1 MLIRNNTICLK
12 HYVSPILVKI
22 MLTKNYE
29 KKLDEDL
36 MKVVSCMAH
45 AVSAVYPRTRYSP
58 GWDAKFFWLPLS
70 YMPSFISDA
79 ILIKNHIKPKASI

>member
-1 MLIRNNTICLK
+1 MVMENI
-12 HYVSPILVKI
+12 
-22 MLTKNYE
+22 E

-36 MKVVSCMAH
+36 MKVVRCMAH

-79 ILIKNHIKPKASI
+79 ILLKNSIKPKAFI